1 MIDSVG
7 LVNDELRTNINSLNL
22 KMEKDIYAQNQSLFD
37 TSSTSSFL
45 TKDEWQDPNTI
56 TLEQLTSP
64 IDIRL

>member
-7 LVNDELRTNINSLNL
+7 LAKDELRTNINSLNL

-45 TKDEWQDPNTI
+45 TKDE
-56 TLEQLTSP
+56 
-64 IDIRL
+64 